1 MYEMPARK
9 FRVLAGRLVHYEGA
23 FRAAVMAQDQP
34 GGSGPVPATKLMYD
48 MNPDLRGLSTF
59 AEVAKPAELTPD
71 QQAYV
76 DSHPE
81 LQAPP
86 RR

>member
-1 MYEMPARK
+1 MYGMPARK

-23 FRAAVMAQDQP
+23 FRAAVMAQEQA

-76 DSHPE
+76 DAHPE

>member
-1 MYEMPARK
+1 MYEMPARR

-23 FRAAVMAQDQP
+23 FRAAVTAQGQAADNA
-34 GGSGPVPATKLMYD
+34 PVPATKLMYD

-59 AEVAKPAELTPD
+59 AEVKAPAALTPE

-76 DSHPE
+76 DAHPE

-86 RR
+86 PR